1 VGFAS
6 KHIQACAPWG
16 FKRTVINAAESVG
29 AVLHEARLSKGH
41 SLSDFSA
48 ALRIP
53 ERYLRALEEEDFS
66 GLPGIVYEKHFVYRY
81 AAALDLAPAPLI
93 KKWLALRQ
101 NIPSATR
108 FVARVQKRD
117 LWVSPFFWR
126 RLFSALAVLVVGVYL
141 GGRLLGMLRPPSLT
155 VIEPLAAMTT
165 SERTVIVSGV
175 TEAETK
181 VMVNGEVVPT
191 KQDGS
196 FVVPMTLELG
206 INTIRV
212 VASKRYSRSAVVERQ
227 VFVATS
233 SPLGGNQP
241 DSSVVFRTPPR

>member
-1 VGFAS
+1 MGFAS
-6 KHIQACAPWG
+6 KQIQACAPWG

-29 AVLHEARLSKGH
+29 VVLHEARISTGR

-53 ERYLRALEEEDFS
+53 ERYLRALEEEDFV

-81 AAALDLAPAPLI
+81 AVALDLAPAPLI
-93 KKWLALRQ
+93 KKWLVLRQ
-101 NIPSATR
+101 NIPSVTR

-126 RLFSALAVLVVGVYL
+126 RLFSALAVLFIGVYL
-141 GGRLLGMLRPPSLT
+141 GGRLFGMLRPPALT
-155 VIEPLAAMTT
+155 VIEPVAAMTT
-165 SERTVIVSGV
+165 SERTVIISGV

-181 VMVNGEVVPT
+181 VTVNGEVVPT

-212 VASKRYSRSAVVERQ
+212 VASKRYSRSAMVERQ
-227 VFVATS
+227 VFVASGS
-233 SPLGGNQP
+233 SMSDRAA
-241 DSSVVFRTPPR
+241 DSSVVLRPPPR